1 MYYSETNEKAAE
13 LFRLVLAQMAQFKVA
28 PTPINYTLWYE
39 YVSGTNEPLK
49 RQMDQLLNDGTPLT
63 PEILE
68 ALYRQ
73 HIFDGERLASKKIF
87 QEVQT
92 VIEEVATYVKEA
104 GGDVAQQ
111 GGKLKALAGR
121 LEVENDLA
129 VVRKLVDFL
138 VSATREVLGTSSS
151 LETKLSE
158 TTREVNTLREKMA
171 HLKTQ
176 ALTDALT
183 GLVNRWGLEK
193 LLRREMQRAKADQ
206 KDLCLVMADIDHFK
220 MINDTYGHLVG
231 DNVIKMLAATLI
243 DFFKNRQMVIRY
255 GGEEFLVVLP
265 DCALDTAV
273 SLSEKLKGF
282 LETMKWK
289 RKGTGNTMGKITL
302 SFGVAR
308 YRYDE
313 SMEDFIQRVDEAL
326 YRSKKNGRNR
336 VTSEALP
343 APLNASPNRSTSS
356 PLASSNRPRLS

>member
-1 MYYSETNEKAAE
+1 MYYSESNEKAAE
-13 LFRLVLAQMAQFKVA
+13 LLRLVLAQMAQFKVA

-49 RQMDQLLNDGTPLT
+49 RQMEQLLSDGKPLT
-63 PEILE
+63 PEVCE

-73 HIFDGERLASKKIF
+73 HIFDGERLANKKIF
-87 QEVQT
+87 HEVQT
-92 VIEEVATYVKEA
+92 IIEEVSAYVKEA
-104 GGDVAQQ
+104 GGGVAQQ
-111 GGKLKALAGR
+111 GGKLQALAGR

-138 VSATREVLGTSSS
+138 VSATREVLGTSTS

-158 TTREVNTLREKMA
+158 TTREVNALREKMA
-171 HLKTQ
+171 RLKTQ

-193 LLRREMQRAKADQ
+193 LLCREMAGAKRDQ
-206 KDLCLVMADIDHFK
+206 TDLCLVIADIDHFK
-220 MINDTYGHLVG
+220 MVNDTYGHLVG

-243 DFFKNRQMVIRY
+243 DFYKNRDMVIRY

-265 DCALDTAV
+265 DCALDAAV
-273 SLSEKLKGF
+273 GQSEKLRGF

-289 RKGTGNTMGKITL
+289 RKGSGNTLGKITL

-313 SMEDFIQRVDEAL
+313 SMEDFIHRADEAL

-336 VTSEALP
+336 VTSEALA
-343 APLNASPNRSTSS
+343 APPDASPHRSASS
-356 PLASSNRPRLS
+356 PLGSRRIS